1 MTFDTYAKGI
11 LTVIAALLAAQ
22 AVALLRPDPATAQ
35 VAAGGGAAYSLAT
48 TANSGVGL
56 WVVTPSGRVYFC
68 GMGAADTDQ
77 RCLYFPYD

>member
-35 VAAGGGAAYSLAT
+35 AAAGGGLLIRLLQRPTQESA
-48 TANSGVGL
+48 
-56 WVVTPSGRVYFC
+56 C
-68 GMGAADTDQ
+68 GS
-77 RCLYFPYD
+77 